1 MRRVQ
6 HAASAYVRRPVL
18 AGVALA
24 ALVFGLLPVAAAGVP
39 VEESV
44 GVTRDG
50 SARAA
55 TAPVRPSGLPASA
68 STQPFGSPAQG
79 GIAQG
84 NPWHGGADPRTAGGL
99 QSGGESSAPMV
110 AAIGTA
116 TTQRV
121 TPASAATGPSSQ
133 TSELFYQIQLLQ
145 QEVQELRGLVEELTH
160 EVNRLARDQQTQYR
174 DLDGRLVALRG
185 GAVSGAPAPVG
196 GGAPPAPGAG
206 AGAAPGPGG
215 PAAPGAEPVPGQ
227 GAAPGE
233 REAYSSAFE
242 QMRQRRFPEST
253 AAFNRF
259 IADYPNSAFTS
270 NAFYWLGEL
279 YLAQDDLERARQ
291 SFTQVLNLYPDSQK
305 VPDSLYKLGVV
316 QHRLGDVGRAREFL
330 NRAVSQYPGSSAA
343 ALAQTYLSE
352 LR

>member
-6 HAASAYVRRPVL
+6 HAATAYVGRPVL
-18 AGVALA
+18 AGPVLVGAALA
-24 ALVFGLLPVAAAGVP
+24 ALVLGLLPVAAAAVP

-55 TAPVRPSGLPASA
+55 TAPVRPSGLPAPASA
-68 STQPFGSPAQG
+68 QPFGSPAQG

-84 NPWHGGADPRTAGGL
+84 NPWHDGADPRAAGGFPAGG
-99 QSGGESSAPMV
+99 QSPAPMV
-110 AAIGTA
+110 AAVGTA

-145 QEVQELRGLVEELTH
+145 QEVQDLRGLVEELTH

-185 GAVSGAPAPVG
+185 GGAAGAPAPVAG

-206 AGAAPGPGG
+206 A

-242 QMRQRRFPEST
+242 LMRQRRFPEST